1 MQQNERLSA
10 YVDGEET
17 GFAQELVKS
26 SDLQQKWASYHA
38 IRNVMQGEEMIL
50 GADFSEKMAA
60 LIEEE
65 TIEAK
70 PRGLLVKL
78 KRWSVPLMQA
88 GIAASVCL
96 VAVFGVNYV
105 NQQKEMA
112 NATPALVT
120 EPFSNGVEAVSYNAP
135 AKDLATPEKLAQQE
149 QRVQMIMNNQSI
161 EPTRTA
167 QHAELSNEEKAKAQT
182 SANKP
187 VEQPQK

>member
-1 MQQNERLSA
+1 MIYGNIKNEFFERHCALLP
-10 YVDGEET
+10 
-17 GFAQELVKS
+17 QP
-26 SDLQQKWASYHA
+26 
-38 IRNVMQGEEMIL
+38 L
-50 GADFSEKMAA
+50 GLA
-60 LIEEE
+60 L
-65 TIEAK
+65 K
-70 PRGLLVKL
+70 YLRD
-78 KRWSVPLMQA
+78 
-88 GIAASVCL
+88 
-96 VAVFGVNYV
+96 ND
-105 NQQKEMA
+105 MA

-182 SANKP
+182 SANQP